1 MKVVVVDESYLINK
15 DIKMGDVCE
24 VTEVGWF
31 EYHPAVLVTKPNG
44 SSERPE
50 VLLSITIMNIVKSL
64 GDMKYI
70 HDLDLSKWT

>member
-44 SSERPE
+44 SQFWYQKASFKPLDEIRE
-50 VLLSITIMNIVKSL
+50 EKINTLL
-64 GDMKYI
+64 
-70 HDLDLSKWT
+70 